1 MSQHILIAFDDSDN
15 ALRAVEFVA
24 KQFRS
29 EKNNVTLFN
38 VAMDTAALC
47 SMNSPELTPYF
58 KSQQNSFCQLEDKKK
73 DLVGEA
79 LTKAKDILKSAGFSD
94 EQIQIKVHPQK
105 SSVAKD
111 ILDETES
118 DYDLIVMGR
127 TGKSGVKEFF
137 LGSTPLKVF
146 SQAKNVSLL
155 VVG

>member
-29 EKNNVTLFN
+29 ENNVTLFN

-79 LTKAKDILKSAGFSD
+79 LTKAKDILKTAGFSD
-94 EQIQIKVHPQK
+94 EQIHIKVHPQK

-146 SQAKNVSLL
+146 SQAKKVSLL

>member
-1 MSQHILIAFDDSDN
+1 MSQHILIAFDDSEN

-24 KQFRS
+24 
-29 EKNNVTLFN
+29 EKFKSDNRVTLFN

-47 SMNSPELTPYF
+47 AMNSPELTPYF
-58 KSQQNSFCQLEDKKK
+58 KSEQSSFCMLEDKKK

-79 LTKAKDILKSAGFSD
+79 LTKAKEILKTAGYPD
-94 EQIQIKVHPQK
+94 DQIELKILPQK

-111 ILDETES
+111 ILDESEAG
-118 DYDLIVMGR
+118 YDLIVMGR

-137 LGSTPLKVF
+137 LGSTPMKVF
-146 SQAKNVSLL
+146 NNAKGISLL